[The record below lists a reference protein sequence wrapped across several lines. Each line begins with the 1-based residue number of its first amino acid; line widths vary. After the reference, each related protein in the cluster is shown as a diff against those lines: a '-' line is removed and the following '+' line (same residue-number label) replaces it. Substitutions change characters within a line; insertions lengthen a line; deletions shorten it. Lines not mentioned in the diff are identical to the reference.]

1 MGKEIRKI
9 AVINY
14 SLDPGPRY
22 VRQGDDSGEDY
33 YHKVL
38 NNEFYEALINNEILE
53 VSLDGTSGYAS
64 SFLDEAFGNL
74 VYDYTLEKVK
84 SAISIISEEEP
95 EWKDMIENESFN
107 EWEQRRQNQREPE
120 KTETHP
126 EWYRYN
132 GIDFQKKVWVQK
144 SKK

>member
-1 MGKEIRKI
+1 MEKQIRKI

-22 VRQGDDSGEDY
+22 VRQGDDSGEDF

-38 NNEFYEALINNEILE
+38 NQEFYEALGNNQILE

-74 VYDYTLEKVK
+74 VYDFSLEKVK
-84 SAISIISEEEP
+84 ANVSIISIEEP
-95 EWKDMIENESFN
+95 EWKDMIENESFL
-107 EWEQRRQNQREPE
+107 EWEQRRKDKREPE
-120 KTETHP
+120 KTVDHAS
-126 EWYRYN
+126 WYRYN
-132 GIDFQKKVWVQK
+132 GTEFQKKVWVQK
-144 SKK
+144 SK

>member
-1 MGKEIRKI
+1 MGKQIRKI
-9 AVINY
+9 AVFNY

-38 NNEFYEALINNEILE
+38 NKEFYEALRNNQLLE

-74 VYDYTLEKVK
+74 IYDFSLNEVQ
-84 SAISIISEEEP
+84 SNIIIISEEEP
-95 EWKDMIENESFN
+95 EWKEMIENESFV
-107 EWEQRRQNQREPE
+107 EWEQRRKDNREPE
-120 KTETHP
+120 KTDSHP
-126 EWYRYN
+126 EWYRLVGNNY
-132 GIDFQKKVWVQK
+132 QKKRWVPK
-144 SKK
+144 SK

>member
-1 MGKEIRKI
+1 MGKETRKI

-33 YHKVL
+33 YHKIL
-38 NNEFYEALINNEILE
+38 NNEFYEALINGQVLEI
-53 VSLDGTSGYAS
+53 SLDGTSGYAS

-74 VYDYTLEKVK
+74 VYDFSLDKVK
-84 SAISIISEEEP
+84 SSVSIVSEEEP

-107 EWEQRRQNQREPE
+107 EWEKRRKDQREPE
-120 KTETHP
+120 K
-126 EWYRYN
+126 R
-132 GIDFQKKVWVQK
+132 
-144 SKK
+144 